1 MKNLK
6 KLMAVV
12 LAVAMLATSLLTVTA
27 AGDQYKYL
35 VEAQKLYDM
44 GLYQGVSTTSFDPD
58 LGSSLTRE
66 QGFTML
72 VRMFGGQSAAEAL
85 SNTEINNTLSQFK
98 DASSI
103 SDWARPYVAFAV
115 KEKMI
120 QGRPDGTIGPKDAL
134 LGKDYA
140 TLILRALG
148 YEVGADDYHVASAI
162 LVDKGGLT
170 ADMALKFND
179 KPLIRDDFVGIT
191 FAAMNAKDT
200 SGVSII
206 AALVEAG
213 VVSEAKA
220 LANGLYTAEKNLA
233 DAKAAVAALQAAAN
247 KDLTV
252 EENIAAA
259 EKLVEGTK
267 AAVAKVEDVK
277 LESDLAAAIAKIEA
291 ARKAFNDK
299 LAQNKAAEDEVAA
312 LEAAVAKDL
321 TVEANLLYAEGSV
334 AGAEAAVETVKDATV
349 KAALKARVDE
359 AKAKLA
365 AARTYLDAKKA
376 VDAYKAAPYTTLE
389 EIAAAEALEA
399 AANTAVAKVADATKK
414 AALEAEVA
422 AKKALVAAK
431 KAEITPIAVE
441 SVVANNLKA
450 IVVNFTKPVD
460 KNTITTSTVT
470 VAGQTI
476 KTALSNGNKTLTIE
490 LGTKVAQNAAVK
502 LTLNGVKDSN
512 GIALA
517 KYEQTIDM
525 IDVTIPVAQS
535 VNFVSKKKIEIIFS
549 EPVDCDTAGIYK
561 TTNSDNLGG
570 TIQLKIDD
578 AYAFAKLSTSG
589 NKLVVDFLNNLA
601 DGNHTVYLAGVPD
614 YAGFKMSPAS
624 FSFNVTTDNV
634 KPVATSVEAKS
645 TSEIV
650 VTFSENIT
658 IDGSPVVKVK
668 ETGGSEITIPKS
680 ALTADKT
687 SLKIDL
693 SDIQRQLTAAAL
705 VGFQVTVKDVQDA
718 AGNKCDEVTLNGV
731 LVDDQTPPTIVS
743 YEVTDDNKVR
753 VVFSEAV
760 DGTPT
765 FKLYKADGKEDKVEI
780 TWEEDKNKYD
790 NKDVD
795 YDYLIDIGKG
805 ESNIASY
812 TLEIKGLTDKSIRKN
827 PMGTVTL
834 PITTKDTIAPEIK
847 FAIIVEGPAIEIT
860 FSEPMD
866 ASTINNVQNY
876 FLKVKGEIVTLIGT
890 KAKISSISADN
901 TKVVL
906 SLKDTGI
913 EPPSKDNNDEIAVIG
928 AKDANGKALVGD
940 GATIAKM
947 FQLDDAYKLI
957 SADDL
962 VFQAIAPNKIKVTF
976 GKGKAPGYTFV
987 SANASAFKFRNIE
1000 PVSDGVYNFVYTDD
1014 FDMGVIAAQIASDG
1028 RSIELTTSVQFNA
1041 DASNST
1047 VVDSVYKLAMYIVD
1061 NVNDVDVS
1069 IKDMN
1074 GNKVVVAREDAIQ
1087 IADKIGATH
1096 LRTER
1101 NSGKKNEAWLVF
1113 DEDIDYASSIKKNDN
1128 KDAILAS
1135 GIEVKDKD
1143 GKVMIP
1149 VVDYTV
1155 KIDSR
1160 NVVVG
1165 KDTDGKDVIRGRK
1178 VVVVT
1183 VEKRNYTG
1191 NVTIAVKR
1199 PEFIKD
1205 AMGNA
1210 VTVRE
1215 SDTFKVEQSPSP

>member
-170 ADMALKFND
+170 ADMALKFNE

-441 SVVANNLKA
+441 SVVANNLRA

-460 KNTITTSTVT
+460 KNTITASTVT

-490 LGTKVAQNAAVK
+490 LVGTKVAQNTAVK

-535 VNFVSKKKIEIIFS
+535 VNFVSKKQIEIIFS

-624 FSFNVTTDNV
+624 FPFNVTTDNV

-658 IDGSPVVKVK
+658 TDGSPVVKVK

-687 SLKIDL
+687 SLKIAL
-693 SDIQRQLTAAAL
+693 GGTQQLTAAAL

-743 YEVTDDNKVR
+743 YEVKDDNKVR

-765 FKLYKADGKEDKVEI
+765 FKLYKADGKEDTVTI
-780 TWEEDKNKYD
+780 TWAEDTNKYD
-790 NKDVD
+790 NKNVD

-805 ESNIASY
+805 NSNIASY

-827 PMGTVTL
+827 SMGTVTL

-847 FAIIVEGPAIEIT
+847 FAIIVNGPAIEIT
-860 FSEPMD
+860 FTEPMD

-876 FLKVKGEIVTLIGT
+876 FLEVNGAIVTLIGT

-913 EPPSKDNNDEIAVIG
+913 TPNKNDKIAVIG
-928 AKDANGKALVGD
+928 AKDANGKALAKA
-940 GATIAKM
+940 GATIASM
-947 FQLDDAYKLI
+947 FQLGDAYAKI
-957 SADDL
+957 SAGDL
-962 VFQAIAPNKIKVTF
+962 EFQAIAPNKIKVTF
-976 GKGKAPGYTFV
+976 GKDKAPGYTFV
-987 SANASAFKFRNIE
+987 SANASAFKFRNI
-1000 PVSDGVYNFVYTDD
+1000 VSAGVYTD

-1028 RSIELTTSVQFNA
+1028 RSIELTTSVPFNA

-1061 NVNDVDVS
+1061 KVNDVDVS

-1074 GNKVVVAREDAIQ
+1074 GNKVEVKKDDAIQ

-1101 NSGKKNEAWLVF
+1101 NSTKKNEAWLVF
-1113 DEDIDYASSIKKNDN
+1113 DEDIDYAPSIKKDAN

-1155 KIDSR
+1155 TIDSR

-1165 KDTDGKDVIRGRK
+1165 KDTNGNDVTRGRK

-1183 VEKRNYTG
+1183 VNKPKYTG

-1205 AMGNA
+1205 AAENA

-1215 SDTFKVEQSPSP
+1215 SDTFKVEQQ

>member
-460 KNTITTSTVT
+460 KNTITASTVT

-535 VNFVSKKKIEIIFS
+535 VNFVNKKQIEIIFS

-658 IDGSPVVKVK
+658 TDGSPVVKVK
-668 ETGGSEITIPKS
+668 ETGGSEITIAKS

-687 SLKIDL
+687 SLKIAL
-693 SDIQRQLTAAAL
+693 SGTQQLTAAAL

-743 YEVTDDNKVR
+743 YEVKDDNKVR

-765 FKLYKADGKEDKVEI
+765 FKLYKADGKEDTVTI
-780 TWEEDKNKYD
+780 TWAEDKNKYD

-805 ESNIASY
+805 SSNIASY
-812 TLEIKGLTDKSIRKN
+812 TLEIKGFTDKSIRKN
-827 PMGTVTL
+827 SMGTVTL

-847 FAIIVEGPAIEIT
+847 FAIIVNGPAIEIT

-876 FLKVKGEIVTLIGT
+876 FLEVDGAIVTLIGT

-913 EPPSKDNNDEIAVIG
+913 TPKKNDKIAVIG
-928 AKDANGKALVGD
+928 AKDANGKALAKA
-940 GATIAKM
+940 GATIANM
-947 FQLDDAYKLI
+947 FQLGDAYATI
-957 SADDL
+957 SAGDL
-962 VFQAIAPNKIKVTF
+962 EFQAIAPNKIKVTF
-976 GKGKAPGYTFV
+976 GKDKAPGYTFV
-987 SANASAFKFRNIE
+987 SANASAFKFLNIV
-1000 PVSDGVYNFVYTDD
+1000 PAGVYTD

-1028 RSIELTTSVQFNA
+1028 RSIELTTSVPFNA

-1061 NVNDVDVS
+1061 KVNDVDVS

-1074 GNKVVVAREDAIQ
+1074 GNKVVVEKNDAIQ

-1101 NSGKKNEAWLVF
+1101 NSENKKEAWLVF
-1113 DEDIDYASSIKKNDN
+1113 DEDIDYASSIKNNAN

-1155 KIDSR
+1155 TISSK

-1165 KDTDGKDVIRGRK
+1165 KDTDGKDVKRDRN

-1183 VEKRNYTG
+1183 VTKSGYTG

-1205 AMGNA
+1205 AAGNA

-1215 SDTFKVEQSPSP
+1215 SDTFKVEQQSP

>member
-450 IVVNFTKPVD
+450 IVVNFTKPVN

-535 VNFVSKKKIEIIFS
+535 VNFVNKKKIEIIFS

-760 DGTPT
+760 DGIPT
-765 FKLYKADGKEDKVEI
+765 FKLYKADGKADDVTI
-780 TWEEDKNKYD
+780 TWAEDTNKYD

-847 FAIIVEGPAIEIT
+847 FAIIVNGPAIEIT

-876 FLKVKGEIVTLIGT
+876 FLKVDGAIVTLIGT

-913 EPPSKDNNDEIAVIG
+913 IPEKGDEIAVIG
-928 AKDANGKALVGD
+928 AKDANGKALDKEKG

-947 FQLDDAYKLI
+947 FQLDNEYVKI
-957 SADDL
+957 SASDL

-987 SANASAFKFRNIE
+987 SANASAFKFRNI
-1000 PVSDGVYNFVYTDD
+1000 VSAGVYTD

-1028 RSIELTTSVQFNA
+1028 RSIELTTSVPFNA

-1061 NVNDVDVS
+1061 EVNGVDVS

-1074 GNKVVVAREDAIQ
+1074 GNKVVVARENAIQ

-1101 NSGKKNEAWLVF
+1101 NSANKKEAWLVF
-1113 DEDIDYASSIKKNDN
+1113 DEDIDYAPSIKKDAN

-1155 KIDSR
+1155 EISKR
-1160 NVVVG
+1160 KVVVG
-1165 KDTDGKDVIRGRK
+1165 KDTDGKDVKMPRD
-1178 VVVVT
+1178 VVVVKVT
-1183 VEKRNYTG
+1183 KPNYTG

-1205 AMGNA
+1205 AAAAGNA
-1210 VTVRE
+1210 VTVRK
-1215 SDTFKVEQSPSP
+1215 SDTFKVEQSQ

>member
-170 ADMALKFND
+170 ADMALKFNE

-460 KNTITTSTVT
+460 KNTITASTVT

-535 VNFVSKKKIEIIFS
+535 VNFVNKKKIEIIFS

-614 YAGFKMSPAS
+614 YAGFKMSPVS

-658 IDGSPVVKVK
+658 TDGSPVVKVK
-668 ETGGSEITIPKS
+668 ETGGSEITIAKS

-687 SLKIDL
+687 SLKIAL
-693 SDIQRQLTAAAL
+693 SGTQQLTAAAL

-718 AGNKCDEVTLNGV
+718 AGNKCNEVTLNGV

-743 YEVTDDNKVR
+743 YEVKDDNKVR

-765 FKLYKADGKEDKVEI
+765 FKLYKADGKEDTVTI
-780 TWEEDKNKYD
+780 TWAEDKNKYD

-805 ESNIASY
+805 RSNIASY

-827 PMGTVTL
+827 SMGTVTL

-847 FAIIVEGPAIEIT
+847 FAIIVNGPAIEIT

-876 FLKVKGEIVTLIGT
+876 FLKVDGAIVTLIGT

-913 EPPSKDNNDEIAVIG
+913 IPKKNDEIAVIG
-928 AKDANGKALVGD
+928 AKDANGKALD
-940 GATIAKM
+940 KEKEGATIAKM
-947 FQLDDAYKLI
+947 FQLDDAYKPIL
-957 SADDL
+957 AGDL
-962 VFQAIAPNKIKVTF
+962 EFQAIAPNKIKVTF
-976 GKGKAPGYTFV
+976 GKDKAPGYTFV
-987 SANASAFKFRNIE
+987 SANASAFKFRNI
-1000 PVSDGVYNFVYTDD
+1000 VSAGVYTD

-1028 RSIELTTSVQFNA
+1028 RSIELTTSVPFNA

-1047 VVDSVYKLAMYIVD
+1047 VVDKVYKLAMYIVD
-1061 NVNDVDVS
+1061 KVNDVDVS

-1074 GNKVVVAREDAIQ
+1074 GNKVVVAQANAIE

-1101 NSGKKNEAWLVF
+1101 NSANKKEAWLVF
-1113 DEDIDYASSIKKNDN
+1113 DEDIDYASSIKNDAN

-1155 KIDSR
+1155 TIASK

-1165 KDTDGKDVIRGRK
+1165 KDTNGNDVIMPRD

-1183 VEKRNYTG
+1183 VTKTKYTG

-1199 PEFIKD
+1199 PEFIND
-1205 AMGNA
+1205 AATPGNA

-1215 SDTFKVEQSPSP
+1215 SDTFKAE